1 MKGSNNLRWRT
12 AARRLAPVII
22 ASCSAACASS
32 GATPRPFPVA
42 RVPDAR
48 PQSAPA
54 SVDEP
59 SGTPRSVPGE
69 SVGLAADPNA
79 LVDTALA
86 LQGAPYR
93 NGGGDPTGFDC
104 SGFTQYVFARYG
116 LALPRAVHDQFDRGL
131 EIEAAALEP
140 GDLIFFSTVSPGPSH
155 VGIVID
161 ADRFI
166 HAPSSRG
173 VVRVEHISARY
184 WSERLVGVRRMSG
197 ATLP

>member
-1 MKGSNNLRWRT
+1 MKGSNNLRWRM
-12 AARRLAPVII
+12 AAGHLAAVLV
-22 ASCSAACASS
+22 AACSAACASS

-48 PQSAPA
+48 PQPPPA

-59 SGTPRSVPGE
+59 PGIPRVVPGE
-69 SVGLAADPNA
+69 SVGLAAAVPNA

-131 EIEAAALEP
+131 EIDAAALEP
-140 GDLIFFSTVSPGPSH
+140 
-155 VGIVID
+155 
-161 ADRFI
+161 
-166 HAPSSRG
+166 
-173 VVRVEHISARY
+173 
-184 WSERLVGVRRMSG
+184 
-197 ATLP
+197 

>member
-1 MKGSNNLRWRT
+1 MKGSNNLRWHM
-12 AARRLAPVII
+12 AARNMAALLVA
-22 ASCSAACASS
+22 ACSAACASS

-48 PQSAPA
+48 PQPPA

-59 SGTPRSVPGE
+59 SGTPRAITGE
-69 SVGLAADPNA
+69 SVGLAPVPNA
-79 LVDTALA
+79 LVDIALA

-116 LALPRAVHDQFDRGL
+116 LSLPRAVHDQFDSGL
-131 EIEAAALEP
+131 EIDAAALEP
-140 GDLIFFSTVSPGPSH
+140 GDLIFFSTVAPGASH